1 VLLGFI
7 AVYLFGSLSGSPQ
20 WLLDLQPF
28 AHILRVAGG
37 SLSPAPLLWLL
48 ATDAALAALR
58 VAASGAAMCAVS
70 VRYHTN
76 GKEDR

>member
-1 VLLGFI
+1 MLLGFI

-48 ATDAALAALR
+48 ATDAAALR

-70 VRYHTN
+70 VRYQTN